1 MDSSKIKRL
10 CVYCG
15 SSRGT
20 KSEYTAG
27 ARRLAKTLVNNDIEL
42 IYGGAS
48 IGIMG
53 VLADA
58 VLEGGGRVTGII
70 PEDLM
75 SREVAHSGI
84 NELKVVPSMHERK
97 ALMAD
102 MSDGFAALPGGLG
115 TFEELFEILTWAQL
129 GFHRKPVGILNIGG
143 YFDYLIK
150 FLDHAVNEQFL
161 QHHHRSMLIIEDD
174 PDTLLLRFTEYQSPV
189 MKQWIDREA
198 T

>member
-20 KSEYTAG
+20 NSEYTAG
-27 ARRLAKTLVNNDIEL
+27 ARRLAKTLVNNEIEL

-102 MSDGFAALPGGLG
+102 MSDGFAALPGGIG

-174 PDTLLLRFTEYQSPV
+174 PDTLLIRFTEYQSPV